1 MPNQTD
7 PNQVADTTNVP
18 PVSVPNTDLP
28 PLPDFMNVPTSPTPS
43 EPLTPPTDDSSGSAA
58 PSDLPP
64 VMSAPKKKFGGGKI
78 IATILGLVLLV
89 GGIGAGVVLTQQQQ
103 LFNQK
108 AAPRPPSEIETNAA
122 QSGVQNAVQ
131 DPAKNAAAQSG
142 VQNAVQDPAKNV
154 AQNAAQNVACSPLS
168 SVCIACR
175 DQGKDCTLGDNRTCS
190 CTGGTFGAIPIP
202 LLEI

>member
-78 IATILGLVLLV
+78 IATILGQELSLPSNSSFSIKKLP
-89 GGIGAGVVLTQQQQ
+89 L
-103 LFNQK
+103 
-108 AAPRPPSEIETNAA
+108 AP
-122 QSGVQNAVQ
+122 
-131 DPAKNAAAQSG
+131 PAKLKQI
-142 VQNAVQDPAKNV
+142 Q
-154 AQNAAQNVACSPLS
+154 
-168 SVCIACR
+168 
-175 DQGKDCTLGDNRTCS
+175 
-190 CTGGTFGAIPIP
+190 